1 MKTQKEIFG
10 AGSLK
15 NLREVLTNSGSKK
28 IFLVTGKKSFEKS
41 GAEKYF
47 QEELGEFEFVR
58 CNEFSENPKIE
69 DVKSGMEKLRKANCG
84 LVLAV
89 GGGSVIDIAKLVNIF
104 SHQPDE
110 PESYIEGKSEIT
122 ERGKVLIAVPT
133 TSGAGSEATQ
143 FAVVYRDK
151 EKFSV
156 LSENILPDKVI
167 IDPELTYS
175 LPPEVT
181 ATSGMDALSQAVESY
196 WSVNSTEESKEYST
210 EAINLILQN
219 IDSAVNSPSS
229 ESRAGMSKGANKAG
243 KAINITKTTA
253 PHAISYSMTSYF
265 GVTHGQ
271 AVSLTLGEFFVYNYE
286 ITENENNDKRGIKY
300 VKDNIEE
307 LVKLFECK
315 NVYEVKLK
323 LDRLMKRLN
332 LRTRL
337 SETGIKSENDINII
351 LDNVNTERLRNN
363 PRLLSKKNLN
373 TILRNVL

>member
-1 MKTQKEIFG
+1 
-10 AGSLK
+10 
-15 NLREVLTNSGSKK
+15 
-28 IFLVTGKKSFEKS
+28 
-41 GAEKYF
+41 
-47 QEELGEFEFVR
+47 
-58 CNEFSENPKIE
+58 
-69 DVKSGMEKLRKANCG
+69 
-84 LVLAV
+84 
-89 GGGSVIDIAKLVNIF
+89 
-104 SHQPDE
+104 
-110 PESYIEGKSEIT
+110 
-122 ERGKVLIAVPT
+122 
-133 TSGAGSEATQ
+133 
-143 FAVVYRDK
+143 
-151 EKFSV
+151 